1 MRKIKFILSVLLVM
15 TLVLSVAVSN
25 VYSKYVTSKNIS
37 GNLTITAELGKINI
51 EEASV
56 SSAIIPGV
64 DININHSVK
73 VSEKS
78 SIPVYVYLVVETNI
92 LEAHNLSFEPS
103 SSWKKIS
110 STEASNKATIVY
122 VYVDG
127 YGMPVAVSSD
137 VTIPINGILE
147 VSQYVN
153 SSVPSLVDMKFT
165 ALMYQTAAGN
175 DASEVYEYYN

>member
-1 MRKIKFILSVLLVM
+1 MRKIKFILSVLIVM

-25 VYSKYVTSKNIS
+25 AYAKYVSSKNINGS
-37 GNLTITAELGKINI
+37 LTVTAELGKIDI
-51 EEASV
+51 EEATV
-56 SSAIIPGV
+56 STAIIPGV

-73 VSEKS
+73 ISEKS

-103 SSWKKIS
+103 SSWKKIN
-110 STEASNKATIVY
+110 STEASNKSIIVY
-122 VYVDG
+122 VYVDSNG
-127 YGMPVAVSSD
+127 TPISVDRD

-153 SSVPSLVDMKFT
+153 NSVPSSVNMKFT

-175 DASEVYEYYN
+175 DASEVYENYN